1 METSPRSNQIFIT
14 GIAGQFPNSKNVEE
28 LYHNLNEKKQL
39 CSLVDPK
46 WKIFDP
52 ELPPLVGIQPLNGE
66 FDAGYFG
73 VHYKHAEEM
82 HHACR
87 KLLELSVEAVM
98 DSGLN
103 PSDLKGSKTGVFV
116 TSCEIESRNEW
127 SMRQLMPP
135 NFSVFGVSNSLLAA
149 QISYHLQ
156 LQGPSVAVDGTCSGS
171 VYLLHH
177 AIKSIQSGRCDNALV
192 CGLNAVRNPN
202 VISGYNQ
209 LGVLSLD
216 ESLNV
221 FDESCIGYVKSETTT
236 VIFLQKLQES
246 KRVYAEILN
255 IGTNCDGFKEVGIMY
270 PSFEMMADVFQSAY
284 DEIGVDPSTVAF
296 VECHV
301 TGTQVGIVEEIK
313 AVEKVFCAE
322 RITPLPIGSIKANIG
337 HCEPASGLVSIIKI
351 LLGCQYNCILP
362 NPQYY
367 HLKLD
372 VDAFRNGKVVVL
384 THPISLPN
392 DQDVIIGCNNSGFG
406 GTNGHIVLKHHSA
419 TRLHSKQ
426 SYQKRLICFS
436 ARTMSSLSKICNS
449 ISVGVTEGYISLLQN
464 IFKQNVLNHWYRGYI
479 IISDCTLSE
488 QSLQCC
494 NEKKNLCLLYPPGTK
509 RWLSVFLRIKEN
521 SRASESFE
529 KIRNILR
536 VKEVDVL
543 KLMSS
548 KSDEDVILA
557 TVTLQLVVTDVL
569 EDVIQDQIIFVDGFS
584 SGIIAAAYAKKILQL
599 EDALTIAFQ
608 LRKRLLN
615 TKNLQ
620 VNLTKSLLFFCAT
633 VRKSPVISRPRN
645 LATKIERLVIDPQTH
660 ARALKNCNRVFKI
673 KYNKSSSTVNAP
685 GVEMRNLKLTYIKKR
700 LEKNPVLE
708 TYKFVPFKTELSLEN
723 SVRVL
728 IQLVIENLVR
738 SLKVVEVV
746 DSYTKNDQ
754 IQLLCPIIEK
764 ALKNEYRVKST
775 LSIFSNESYKDLN
788 IDVVKKNLEHLY
800 TSGLDFDLD
809 KFYPNVN
816 WPIKA
821 PFISPLIRWK
831 HDYNWPV
838 FNYDLTH
845 LNKLIVTIGLD
856 HKDWKFLS
864 GHVIDGRIL
873 FPATAYL
880 VIAWNCYLKLNH
892 LVKEET
898 KIVFEN
904 VKFHRMTIL
913 SSQKSLTLLVNF
925 LNVQNKFEVSEDS
938 ECLATGTIRSIE
950 HVSDYITKPLK
961 TSKKTMCSKDIY
973 KKLNLHGYNY
983 KKEFCCLQEADLDG
997 TTGLIKWNNWT
1008 TFLDGILH
1016 FTLIAKELDH
1026 LYVPSGIE
1034 YLVIDPQTHAQALNI
1049 CNHVLPIYYNES
1061 LSTVRAPGVELRK
1074 FHISYIKK
1082 RLEKNPVL
1090 ETYKFVP
1097 FKTKLSLENSLTV
1110 LIQMVIE
1117 NSVGCLK
1124 VIEVIDS
1131 FTNND
1136 QNQLLCP
1143 IIEKALKIE
1152 CRVKSTLSIFS
1163 NKSYEDL
1170 NIDVVNKNLSQLP
1183 NDVNLVI
1190 LSNGSKRPKV
1200 ISDILQNRNNCFV
1213 LSRETNDFDALC
1225 DVVSVY
1231 QTNQESLVMLRKSC
1245 SVERKIL
1252 NVGTDL
1258 NWLKQLQSLL
1268 TDNEKVLLVSQND
1281 TTSGVLGLNNCLKQE
1296 VGDDVACM
1304 FLPNNNSKFDVN
1316 DKFFE
1321 KQLRNN
1327 LLVNVFKDDQWG
1339 SYKHLPFDVSPK
1351 KCFHVIC
1358 VANGIDLSHMEYVE
1372 GPITSSN
1379 KTLIDVKY
1387 VGVNF
1392 RDVMVATAKI
1402 NLPGLNEYRSEL
1414 SSLGFEFSG
1423 MDWRE
1428 QKVMGITSTNAFSNF
1443 ISADKAIT
1451 CPVPKD
1457 WSLEDAAT
1465 VPATY
1470 LTVLYALLK
1479 TCRLDTS
1486 RSVLIHSG
1494 TGGVGLSAVNI
1505 CLHFNCKY
1513 LSQLVPMKNAIISK
1527 LYSHIGNSRDTTFEQ
1542 MILKQ
1547 TGGEGVD
1554 IIINSLSEDKLQAS
1568 TRCLSRRGIFVELG
1582 KFDSQLD
1589 NPLPFDTFCGG
1600 RAFVG
1605 IHLDTLLDKAP
1616 SEIKNIIFMLKRG
1629 LKDGYVKPLPR
1640 IVFAKEKVHDA
1651 LRYMSVG
1658 KHTGKIL
1665 LNFKNE
1671 FENVRV
1677 PMLAKPRFFCDEMKV
1692 YIIVGGLGG
1701 FGIELADWLIGRGAK
1716 QIILVSRNGPT
1727 NGYQNFKLNYWRKLG
1742 HKVLVS
1748 QDDLTTKNGCVHL
1761 LKKANAL
1768 GVIDEVTFNTV
1779 LTSKVLIVKNLDET
1793 SRAHCPD
1800 LRQFVVFSSYVSGR
1814 GNSGQ
1819 TNYGMANSGAERI
1832 CEERKSEGYPALAI
1846 QWGLIGDVG
1855 LVAEKMASTENVDG
1869 LLKQK
1874 ISSCL
1879 KVLDLFLTR
1888 DEVIVSSTVFDDAI
1902 HNKTSKFEEF
1912 LDNIV
1917 KILAITNINHVSIHE
1932 PLSTLGMDSM
1942 STLQLKQFLDTEH
1955 NMYFTPREL
1964 RNINLH
1970 M

>member
-1 METSPRSNQIFIT
+1 MEPSPRTDKIFIT
-14 GIAGQFPNSKNVEE
+14 GIAGEFPNSKNVEE
-28 LYHNLNEKKQL
+28 LYQNLNEKKQL
-39 CSLVDPK
+39 CSVVDPK
-46 WKIFDP
+46 WKIHDSD
-52 ELPPLVGIQPLNGE
+52 LPPLVGRQPLNGE
-66 FDAGYFG
+66 FDAGFFG
-73 VHYKHAEEM
+73 VHHKHAEEM

-87 KLLELSVEAVM
+87 KILELSVEAVM

-103 PSDLKGSKTGVFV
+103 PSDLKGSKTGVFI
-116 TSCEIESRNEW
+116 TSSEIESKNEW
-127 SMRQLMPP
+127 TMRQRTSP
-135 NFSVFGVSNSLLAA
+135 NFTVFGVSNSLLAA

-156 LQGPSVAVDGTCSGS
+156 LEGPTVTIDGTCSSS
-171 VYLLHH
+171 VYLLNH
-177 AIKSIQSGRCDNALV
+177 AIKSIQSGRCDSALM
-192 CGLNAVRNPN
+192 CGLNAARNPN

-209 LGVLSLD
+209 LGVLNPD
-216 ESLNV
+216 KNFNV
-221 FDESCIGYVKSETTT
+221 FDKCSTGYVKSEAT
-236 VIFLQKLQES
+236 VILFLQKLQDA

-255 IGTNCDGFKEVGIMY
+255 IGTNCDGFKEISIMH

-301 TGTQVGIVEEIK
+301 TGTQVGIDAEIK
-313 AVEKVFCAE
+313 AVEKVFCAD

-436 ARTMSSLSKICNS
+436 ARTMRSLSKICNS

-509 RWLSVFLRIKEN
+509 IWLSVFLRIKEN

-536 VKEVDVL
+536 VKGVDVL

-548 KSDEDVILA
+548 KSELNFEDIILA

-645 LATKIERLVIDPQTH
+645 LATSTLKYKIIRSKNMLICTGNLLSNFWKTTAADCGQNQITLVVGPGKTNELCFAATSVLEAKFLAVHYNEFYETILDYASDPIMPKHTMCNKDIYKKLNLHGYNYKNEFCCLQEANLDGTIGLIKWNNWTTYLDAIEQFTLLTKELDHLYVPSEIERLVIDPQN
-660 ARALKNCNRVFKI
+660 ACSSFKNCNRVLRI
-673 KYNKSSSTVNAP
+673 EYNKSSSTVNAP
-685 GVEMRNLKLTYIKKR
+685 GVEMRNLKLSYIKKR

-723 SVRVL
+723 SVRFL
-728 IQLVIENLVR
+728 L
-738 SLKVVEVV
+738 V

-775 LSIFSNESYKDLN
+775 LSIFSNESYEDLN
-788 IDVVKKNLEHLY
+788 IDVVKKNLE
-800 TSGLDFDLD
+800 
-809 KFYPNVN
+809 
-816 WPIKA
+816 
-821 PFISPLIRWK
+821 
-831 HDYNWPV
+831 
-838 FNYDLTH
+838 
-845 LNKLIVTIGLD
+845 
-856 HKDWKFLS
+856 
-864 GHVIDGRIL
+864 
-873 FPATAYL
+873 
-880 VIAWNCYLKLNH
+880 
-892 LVKEET
+892 
-898 KIVFEN
+898 
-904 VKFHRMTIL
+904 
-913 SSQKSLTLLVNF
+913 
-925 LNVQNKFEVSEDS
+925 
-938 ECLATGTIRSIE
+938 
-950 HVSDYITKPLK
+950 
-961 TSKKTMCSKDIY
+961 
-973 KKLNLHGYNY
+973 
-983 KKEFCCLQEADLDG
+983 
-997 TTGLIKWNNWT
+997 
-1008 TFLDGILH
+1008 
-1016 FTLIAKELDH
+1016 
-1026 LYVPSGIE
+1026 
-1034 YLVIDPQTHAQALNI
+1034 
-1049 CNHVLPIYYNES
+1049 
-1061 LSTVRAPGVELRK
+1061 
-1074 FHISYIKK
+1074 
-1082 RLEKNPVL
+1082 
-1090 ETYKFVP
+1090 
-1097 FKTKLSLENSLTV
+1097 
-1110 LIQMVIE
+1110 
-1117 NSVGCLK
+1117 
-1124 VIEVIDS
+1124 
-1131 FTNND
+1131 
-1136 QNQLLCP
+1136 
-1143 IIEKALKIE
+1143 
-1152 CRVKSTLSIFS
+1152 
-1163 NKSYEDL
+1163 
-1170 NIDVVNKNLSQLP
+1170 QLP

-1190 LSNGSKRPKV
+1190 VSNGSKRPQI
-1200 ISDILQNRNNCFV
+1200 ISEIMRNRINCFV
-1213 LSRETNDFDALC
+1213 LSRESIGFETLS
-1225 DVVSVY
+1225 DVVSIHR
-1231 QTNQESLVMLRKSC
+1231 TNQESLVLSRESC
-1245 SVERKIL
+1245 IFDRKIV
-1252 NVGTDL
+1252 NVGSDL
-1258 NWLKQLQSLL
+1258 DWLNQLQSSL
-1268 TDNEKVLLVSQND
+1268 TNNEKVLLVSQND
-1281 TTSGVLGLNNCLKQE
+1281 ATSGILGLVNCLKQE
-1296 VGDDVACM
+1296 AGDDVACM
-1304 FLPNNNSKFDVN
+1304 FLPRSNKKFDIN
-1316 DKFFE
+1316 DKFF
-1321 KQLRNN
+1321 KNQLRKN

-1339 SYKHLPFDVSPK
+1339 SYKHLAFDVSPK
-1351 KCFHVIC
+1351 KCFHAISVS
-1358 VANGIDLSHMEYVE
+1358 NGTDLSHVEYVE
-1372 GPITSSN
+1372 GSITSCN
-1379 KTLIDVKY
+1379 ETLIDVKY

-1402 NLPGLNEYRSEL
+1402 NLLGLNEYRSEL
-1414 SSLGFEFSG
+1414 SGLGFEFSG
-1423 MDWRE
+1423 IDWR
-1428 QKVMGITSTNAFSNF
+1428 KRRVMGITSTNAFSNF

-1451 CPVPKD
+1451 CPVPED

-1465 VPATY
+1465 VPLTY
-1470 LTVLYALLK
+1470 AK
-1479 TCRLDTS
+1479 R
-1486 RSVLIHSG
+1486 

-1505 CLHFNCKY
+1505 CLYFNCNVFVTVGSDEKRNY
-1513 LSQLVPMKNAIISK
+1513 FKT
-1527 LYSHIGNSRDTTFEQ
+1527 LYPTIADSHIGNSRDTTFEQ

-1547 TGGEGVD
+1547 TGGKGVD

-1568 TRCLSRRGIFVELG
+1568 TRCLSRGGIFVELG
-1582 KFDSQLD
+1582 KFDSQLN
-1589 NPLPFDTFCGG
+1589 NPLPFNRFCGG
-1600 RAFVG
+1600 RTFVG
-1605 IHLDTLLDKAP
+1605 IHLDTLLENAP
-1616 SEIKNIIFMLKRG
+1616 SEVRKMISTLERG
-1629 LKDGYVKPLPR
+1629 VKGGYIKPLPR
-1640 IVFAKEKVHDA
+1640 IVFDKEKVQKA
-1651 LRYMSVG
+1651 LHHMSVG

-1665 LNFKNE
+1665 LKFRNE
-1671 FENVRV
+1671 FENDRV
-1677 PMLAKPRFFCDEMKV
+1677 SMLAKPRFFCDELKV

-1701 FGIELADWLIGRGAK
+1701 FGIELADWLIGRGANK
-1716 QIILVSRNGPT
+1716 IILVSRNGPI
-1727 NGYQNFKLNYWRKLG
+1727 NGYQHFKLEHWRKLG

-1748 QDDLTTKNGCVHL
+1748 QDDLTTNNGCVHL

-1768 GVIDEVTFNTV
+1768 GIVDGIFNLSVVLSDALVENQTKTTFNTV
-1779 LTSKVLIVKNLDET
+1779 LTSKVLIIKNLDET
-1793 SRAHCPD
+1793 SRTHCPD

-1814 GNSGQ
+1814 GNSSQ
-1819 TNYGMANSGAERI
+1819 TNYGMANSAAERI
-1832 CEERKSEGYPALAI
+1832 CEKRKSEGYPALAI

-1855 LVAEKMASTENVDG
+1855 LVAEIMSSTNNVDG
-1869 LLKQK
+1869 VLEQK

-1879 KVLDLFLTR
+1879 KVLDSFLTQ

-1902 HNKTSKFEEF
+1902 NNKTSKSEEF
-1912 LDNIV
+1912 LDNVV
-1917 KILAITNINHVSIHE
+1917 KILAITNVNHVSMHG
-1932 PLSTLGMDSM
+1932 PLSKLGMDSM
-1942 STLQLKQFLDTEH
+1942 STLQLMQFLDTEH